1 MDIELFEKII
11 EKYPFLSICKYA
23 DNEHVG
29 IILNQDNQVTTMY
42 DFGAIVE
49 EELKAKF
56 LELGEIWWWESNHM
70 IPINLFLKGEW
81 AVFKPYL
88 RTFNNKNLDILHG
101 QVTSLSDLAV
111 KRKKRKSI
119 TLVKRVDD

>member
-119 TLVKRVDD
+119 TLVKRVD

>member
-1 MDIELFEKII
+1 MDIELFEKIV
-11 EKYPFLSICKYA
+11 EKYPFLSICRYA
-23 DNEHVG
+23 ENEHVG
-29 IILNQDNQVTTMY
+29 IIQNQDSSVTTMY
-42 DFGAIVE
+42 DFGAIVN
-49 EELKAKF
+49 EELKVRF

-70 IPINLFLKGEW
+70 IPINLFLKGDW

-101 QVTSLSDLAV
+101 QVTSLNELAA

-119 TLVKRVDD
+119 TLVKRVD

>member
-1 MDIELFEKII
+1 MDIELFEKIV
-11 EKYPFLSICKYA
+11 EKYPFLSICRYA
-23 DNEHVG
+23 ENEHVG
-29 IILNQDNQVTTMY
+29 IIQNQDSAVTTMY
-42 DFGAIVE
+42 DFGAIVN
-49 EELKAKF
+49 EELKVKF

-88 RTFNNKNLDILHG
+88 RTFNNKNLDVLHG
-101 QVTSLSDLAV
+101 QVTSLSELAA

-119 TLVKRVDD
+119 TLVKRVD

>member
-1 MDIELFEKII
+1 MDIELFEKIV
-11 EKYPFLSICKYA
+11 EKYPFLSICRYA
-23 DNEHVG
+23 ENEHVG
-29 IILNQDNQVTTMY
+29 IILNQDSQVTTMY

-49 EELKAKF
+49 EELKIKF

-88 RTFNNKNLDILHG
+88 RTFNNKNLDVLHG
-101 QVTSLSDLAV
+101 QVTSLSELAA

-119 TLVKRVDD
+119 TLVKRVD

>member
-1 MDIELFEKII
+1 MDIELFEKIV

-23 DNEHVG
+23 ENEHVG
-29 IILNQDNQVTTMY
+29 IIQNQDNSVTTMY
-42 DFGAIVE
+42 DFGAIVN
-49 EELKAKF
+49 EELKVKF

-70 IPINLFLKGEW
+70 IPINLFLKSEW

-101 QVTSLSDLAV
+101 QVTSLSELAQ

-119 TLVKRVDD
+119 TLVKRID

>member
-81 AVFKPYL
+81 SVFKPYL

-119 TLVKRVDD
+119 TLVKRVD

>member
-1 MDIELFEKII
+1 MDIELFEKIV
-11 EKYPFLSICKYA
+11 EKYPFLSICRYA
-23 DNEHVG
+23 ENEHVG
-29 IILNQDNQVTTMY
+29 IILNQDSQVTTMY

-49 EELKAKF
+49 EELKRRF

-101 QVTSLSDLAV
+101 QVTSLSDLAA

-119 TLVKRVDD
+119 TLVKRVEQ

>member
-1 MDIELFEKII
+1 MDIELFEKIV
-11 EKYPFLSICKYA
+11 EKYPFLSICRYA
-23 DNEHVG
+23 ENEHVG
-29 IILNQDNQVTTMY
+29 IILNSDNQVTTMY

-49 EELKAKF
+49 DELKARF

-70 IPINLFLKGEW
+70 IPINIFLKADW
-81 AVFKPYL
+81 TVFKPYL

-101 QVTSLSDLAV
+101 QVTSLSELAQ

-119 TLVKRVDD
+119 TLVKRVD

>member
-29 IILNQDNQVTTMY
+29 IIQNQDNAVTTMY

-49 EELKAKF
+49 DELKARF

-101 QVTSLSDLAV
+101 QVTSLSELAQ

-119 TLVKRVDD
+119 TLVKRID

>member
-1 MDIELFEKII
+1 MDIELFEKIV
-11 EKYPFLSICKYA
+11 EKYPFLSICRYA
-23 DNEHVG
+23 ENEHVG
-29 IILNQDNQVTTMY
+29 IILNQDSQVTTMY

-49 EELKAKF
+49 EELKQRF

-81 AVFKPYL
+81 SVFKPYL
-88 RTFNNKNLDILHG
+88 RTFNNKNLDVLHG
-101 QVTSLSDLAV
+101 QVTSLSDLAQ

-119 TLVKRVDD
+119 TLVKRIND